1 MDDDVIIRVEH
12 VSKAYRLG
20 HERSNLRAAL
30 PGSLGEP
37 RGKEWFQA
45 LDDVSFTVARGEAFG
60 IIGPN
65 GAGKSTMLKVLTG
78 VVEPTSGQVV
88 RPRDLVSIIELGLG
102 FDPDLTG
109 DENLEYGGAMLGL
122 SGDQVAAK
130 RDEILAFAELEEFAT
145 MPVKR
150 YSTGMVARLGFALA
164 TSVDAEVFIVDEVL
178 SVGDWGFQRKSLERM
193 RKLNK
198 EGSTIVF
205 VSHNLWVVNQLCTRA
220 ALLDQGR
227 VAVQGPVQR
236 VLGIYLGETPTLASR
251 DDDGPMLHTVDS
263 AIQRQAEASSGGG
276 VPLATG
282 TEAGANGPDW
292 RPAVVTYV
300 RCEPTEISPGGAL
313 LVVGEI
319 EVRRAAPWLRL
330 VIGAYWEG
338 FAGFAAPDEL
348 PSSFLQE
355 PGTYRVEVQ
364 FPMVT
369 AAPGVATFQLAL
381 VNTDEPDDPEQLLP
395 NAVDR
400 GSADFKV
407 SGDVT
412 SRPGVYFP
420 RVVLVD
426 RMEPSA
432 RTVRVEESRGPGVP
446 DGWRL
451 DRGDLMDPATQP
463 AVRPTFASKAPP
475 SGTLSP

>member
-1 MDDDVIIRVEH
+1 MDDDVVIRVEH

-30 PGSLGEP
+30 PGPLGEP
-37 RGKEWFQA
+37 RGKEWFRA
-45 LDDVSFTVARGEAFG
+45 LDDVSFTVERGEAFG

-65 GAGKSTMLKVLTG
+65 GAGKSTVLKVLTG
-78 VVEPTSGQVV
+78 VVEPTSGRVT

-102 FDPDLTG
+102 FDPELTG

-122 SGDQVAAK
+122 DADQVVAM

-150 YSTGMVARLGFALA
+150 YSTGMLARLGFALA
-164 TSVDAEVFIVDEVL
+164 TSVEAEVFVVDEVL

-193 RKLNK
+193 RALN
-198 EGSTIVF
+198 ERGCTIVF
-205 VSHNLWVVNQLCTRA
+205 VSHNLWVVNQLCTRV

-227 VAVQGPVQR
+227 IVAQGPAHR
-236 VLGIYLGETPTLASR
+236 VLGVYLGETPALADR
-251 DDDGPMLHTVDS
+251 DAGAPLRRTADPTPDRS
-263 AIQRQAEASSGGG
+263 ADTSSGSG
-276 VPLATG
+276 VPATTDAGEG
-282 TEAGANGPDW
+282 TDGIDW
-292 RPAVVTYV
+292 RPAVVTNV
-300 RCEPTEISPGGAL
+300 RCEPTEIDPGGAL
-313 LVVGEI
+313 LVVGDI
-319 EVRRAAPWLRL
+319 EVRRAVPWLRL
-330 VIGAYWEG
+330 IIGAYWEG

-355 PGTYRVEVQ
+355 PGTYRVEIQ

-381 VNTDEPDDPEQLLP
+381 VNAEEPDDPEQLLP
-395 NAVDR
+395 NAIDR

-407 SGDVT
+407 VGDVT

-420 RVVLVD
+420 RVVHID
-426 RMEPSA
+426 RMGPGDQG
-432 RTVRVEESRGPGVP
+432 VRVEDSRGPGVP

-451 DRGDLMDPATQP
+451 DRGL
-463 AVRPTFASKAPP
+463 
-475 SGTLSP
+475 